1 MMVKIHCAVADPW
14 PTYISIPDNV
24 PRISSDAVK
33 AYLSYQPDL
42 LVTACP
48 LCKKTFMKTDTAVPI
63 KDIAEV
69 VAENCR

>member
-14 PTYISIPDNV
+14 PTYIS
-24 PRISSDAVK
+24 ISSDAVK